1 MAYAT
6 QMVASDNGSIFT
18 AAKEVCSDV
27 VGSVMNPMSLIMAP
41 LQMQD
46 PIMSGYI
53 RNYSLQAGY
62 TWEKPVLFNGKTL
75 FEKNKENPW
84 TGYKSVKTKAGQEVE
99 QLENALKK
107 AKKGSDKKAIEKA
120 QKALDEARE
129 ANGLQSV
136 KQQFKNFNLRET
148 LARGTSF
155 QRDAYRSFAKSFSDL
170 ASEEKIVEKIA
181 GKYDL
186 KLNKGADIKSV
197 LDAVDKGDDAL
208 LKAAKTAV
216 EDGKKAQKLAD
227 MARSVKMLGGKNYLT
242 SKNPL
247 DMLGNGY
254 RKLIG
259 DNKFLRKVPVI
270 SIVMNSIGQFPD
282 IMTSAQYGAGEFGKQ
297 MIRSTAQVA
306 TNVIGFEVGGAVGAK
321 LGAIIGTAICPVFGT
336 AIGTVIGSIAGG
348 TLFSSVGTKVVDWL
362 SDKILGKQK
371 WKQEQPQTAQNPFRQ
386 AA

>member
-62 TWEKPVLFNGKTL
+62 TWEKFELFNGKTL
-75 FEKNKENPW
+75 FKKNKGNPW
-84 TGYKSVKTKAGQEVE
+84 TGYKSVKTEAG
-99 QLENALKK
+99 K
-107 AKKGSDKKAIEKA
+107 
-120 QKALDEARE
+120 

-136 KQQFKNFNLRET
+136 KQQFKNFNWGET

-170 ASEEKIVEKIA
+170 APEEIVKNIA

-197 LDAVDKGDDAL
+197 LEAVDKGDDAL
-208 LKAAKTAV
+208 LQAAEKAVKG
-216 EDGKKAQKLAD
+216 GKNAQKLAD

-297 MIRSTAQVA
+297 MIRSTAQIA